1 MTSKSNLP
9 RLIIV
14 GYNYYHLVKY
24 SKKFIIRNE

>member
-24 SKKFIIRNE
+24 SKNLL